1 MNRKDEYEY
10 DNQYDIKRHIQD
22 REKIEWTSF
31 GKKGDEPPKKT
42 LIKDLGNIHL
52 LRIKLH
58 LEKRDEYLKA
68 NFYENIGL
76 KNTLVL
82 INNEIK
88 FRKLDKILIEKL

>member
-1 MNRKDEYEY
+1 MNRKDEY
-10 DNQYDIKRHIQD
+10 QYDIKRHIQD

-31 GKKGDEPPKKT
+31 GKKGDELPKKT

-58 LEKRDEYLKA
+58 LEKRDEYFKA
-68 NFYENIGL
+68 NFL
-76 KNTLVL
+76 KNTLIL